1 MLANIIT
8 ITRLLLIIPFGI
20 LLYNKGIQNLVPA
33 CLFTFI
39 IITDFL
45 DGYVARK
52 YKQVT
57 KFGKL
62 LDPFVDKLLI
72 VVTTIILIIK
82 NIIPIYSLYIFIRD
96 IIIWI
101 LALTMMKKKKI
112 VLAADIYGKT
122 KTVLHFLAILFVLI
136 IGKWNIISF
145 DLLVLSFATLF
156 PELIYGYKTYLQKDK
171 YEKIVDKKNKKQE
184 LSYKELDMYFNAY
197 LNDKINDEVMTK
209 LLKAICKNGLNDKEI
224 INLTD
229 IFIKSGDT
237 LNLDYL
243 GITVDKHSTGGV
255 GDKTTLI
262 LAPLLA
268 SCNIL
273 MPKMSGRGLGYTGGT
288 IDKLE
293 SINVNVN
300 LSEKTFI
307 KTVKDIG
314 FCIIS
319 QTKNICL
326 MDKKI
331 YALRDVTNTTESI
344 GLIASSIMS
353 KKIACG
359 ASKIVIDI
367 KIGNGALIKNYDDAI
382 KLAKIMKKIGKHY
395 NKEVIC
401 ILTDMTNPLGSNVGN
416 KIEVMEVLDI
426 LQNKKDNLLKS
437 LVIDMATEI
446 VMVVKNVSKKDA
458 KKEVITN
465 LENGKAYEKFITY
478 VNRQNGNINNLKLKK
493 GINVL
498 SEKEGYLKEI
508 NALEIGKLSCKLGSG
523 RVKKEDNIDYDAG
536 VILKKEVGSYVKK
549 GDILC
554 IVEAMKVMNEIT
566 AEFDCKIK
574 EILVSDGDV
583 VGFGQDLFIYE

>member
-101 LALTMMKKKKI
+101 LALTIMKKKKI

-145 DLLVLSFATLF
+145 DLLVLSFVTLF

-478 VNRQNGNINNLKLKK
+478 VNRQNGNIDNLKLKK

-554 IVEAMKVMNEIT
+554 TIYGKKQESIDIDKIFKISKNKPKKKESLIIEI
-566 AEFDCKIK
+566 I
-574 EILVSDGDV
+574 
-583 VGFGQDLFIYE
+583 

>member
-145 DLLVLSFATLF
+145 DLLVLSFVTLF

-209 LLKAICKNGLNDKEI
+209 LLKAICKNGLSDKEI

-437 LVIDMATEI
+437 LVINMATEI

-478 VNRQNGNINNLKLKK
+478 VNRQNGNIDNLKLKK

-554 IVEAMKVMNEIT
+554 TIYGKKQESIDIDKIFKISKNKPKKKESLIIEI
-566 AEFDCKIK
+566 I
-574 EILVSDGDV
+574 
-583 VGFGQDLFIYE
+583 

>member
-367 KIGNGALIKNYDDAI
+367 KIGTGALIKNYDDAI

-478 VNRQNGNINNLKLKK
+478 VNRQNGNIDNLKLKK

-554 IVEAMKVMNEIT
+554 TIYGKKQESIDIDKIFKISKNKPKKKESLIIEI
-566 AEFDCKIK
+566 I
-574 EILVSDGDV
+574 
-583 VGFGQDLFIYE
+583 

>member
-8 ITRLLLIIPFGI
+8 IIRLLLIIPLSV
-20 LLYNKGIQNLVPA
+20 LLYNKGIQNIIPA
-33 CLFTFI
+33 CLFVFI
-39 IITDFL
+39 ILTDFL

-62 LDPFVDKLLI
+62 IDPIVDKLLI
-72 VVTTIILIIK
+72 VVVTVLLIIK
-82 NIIPIYSLYIFIRD
+82 NIIPVYSLFIFIRD
-96 IIIWI
+96 IVIWTSALII
-101 LALTMMKKKKI
+101 MKKKKI
-112 VLAADIYGKT
+112 ILSSNIYGKT
-122 KTVLHFLAILFVLI
+122 KTVLHFFAILFVLI

-156 PELIYGYKTYLQKDK
+156 PELVYGYKTYLKKDK
-171 YEKIVDKKNKKQE
+171 YEEIVNKKNNGLA
-184 LSYKELDMYFNAY
+184 LSYKEMDMYFNAY
-197 LNDKINDEVMTK
+197 LNNNINDEVMTK
-209 LLKAICKNGLNDKEI
+209 LLKAICKKGLNDKEI
-224 INLTD
+224 IDLTD

-243 GITVDKHSTGGV
+243 GVTVDKHSTGGV

-268 SCNIL
+268 ACDVL
-273 MPKMSGRGLGYTGGT
+273 MPKMSGRGLGFTGGT

-300 LSEKTFI
+300 LSEEDFI
-307 KTVKDIG
+307 KTVKEIG
-314 FCIIS
+314 FCVIS

-359 ASKIVIDI
+359 ASKILIDI

-395 NKEVIC
+395 NREVVC
-401 ILTDMTNPLGSNVGN
+401 MLTDMNVPLGSNVGN

-446 VMVVKNVSKKDA
+446 VMLAKNMPKQDA
-458 KKEVITN
+458 KKEVVTN
-465 LENGKAYEKFITY
+465 LENGKAYEKFISFVT
-478 VNRQNGNINNLKLKK
+478 RQGGSINNLKLKK
-493 GINVL
+493 GVNIL
-498 SEKEGYLKEI
+498 SEKEGYLREI

-536 VILKKEVGSYVKK
+536 VILKKDIGSYVKK

-554 IVEAMKVMNEIT
+554 TIYGKKQESIDVSKIFKITKNKPKKKESLIIEI
-566 AEFDCKIK
+566 I
-574 EILVSDGDV
+574 
-583 VGFGQDLFIYE
+583 

>member
-101 LALTMMKKKKI
+101 LALTIMKKKKI

-209 LLKAICKNGLNDKEI
+209 LLKAICKSGLSDKEI

-478 VNRQNGNINNLKLKK
+478 VNRQNGNIDNLKLKK

-554 IVEAMKVMNEIT
+554 TIYGKKQESIDIDKIFKISKNKPKKKESLIIEI
-566 AEFDCKIK
+566 I
-574 EILVSDGDV
+574 
-583 VGFGQDLFIYE
+583 

>member
-101 LALTMMKKKKI
+101 LALTIMKKKKI

-209 LLKAICKNGLNDKEI
+209 LLKTICKNGLNDKEI

-554 IVEAMKVMNEIT
+554 TIYGKKQESIDIDKIFKISKNKPKKKESLIIEI
-566 AEFDCKIK
+566 I
-574 EILVSDGDV
+574 
-583 VGFGQDLFIYE
+583 

>member
-145 DLLVLSFATLF
+145 DLLVLSFVTLF

-184 LSYKELDMYFNAY
+184 LSYKELDMYFNVY

-478 VNRQNGNINNLKLKK
+478 VNRQNGNIDNLKLKK

-549 GDILC
+549 GDIFCTIYGKKQESIDIDKIFKISKNKPKKKESL
-554 IVEAMKVMNEIT
+554 IIEI
-566 AEFDCKIK
+566 I
-574 EILVSDGDV
+574 
-583 VGFGQDLFIYE
+583 

>member
-145 DLLVLSFATLF
+145 DLLVLSFVTLF

-197 LNDKINDEVMTK
+197 LNDKTNDEVMTK

-478 VNRQNGNINNLKLKK
+478 VNRQNGNIDNLKLKK

-554 IVEAMKVMNEIT
+554 TIYGKKQESIDIDKIFKISKNKPKKKESLIIEI
-566 AEFDCKIK
+566 I
-574 EILVSDGDV
+574 
-583 VGFGQDLFIYE
+583 

>member
-8 ITRLLLIIPFGI
+8 ITRLLLIIPFSI

-145 DLLVLSFATLF
+145 DLLVLSFVTLF

-446 VMVVKNVSKKDA
+446 VMVAKNVSKKDA

-478 VNRQNGNINNLKLKK
+478 VNRQNGNIDNLKLKK

-554 IVEAMKVMNEIT
+554 TIYGKKQESIDIDKIFKISKNKPKKKESLIIEI
-566 AEFDCKIK
+566 I
-574 EILVSDGDV
+574 
-583 VGFGQDLFIYE
+583 

>member
-101 LALTMMKKKKI
+101 LALTIMKKKKI

-145 DLLVLSFATLF
+145 DLLVLSFVTLF

-209 LLKAICKNGLNDKEI
+209 LLKAICKNGLSDKEI

-367 KIGNGALIKNYDDAI
+367 KIGNGALIKNYDDVI

-478 VNRQNGNINNLKLKK
+478 VNGQNGNINNLKLKK

-554 IVEAMKVMNEIT
+554 TIYGKKQESIDIDKIFKISKSKPKKKESLIIEI
-566 AEFDCKIK
+566 I
-574 EILVSDGDV
+574 
-583 VGFGQDLFIYE
+583 

>member
-101 LALTMMKKKKI
+101 LALTIMKKKKI

-145 DLLVLSFATLF
+145 DLLVLSFLTLF

-268 SCNIL
+268 ACDVL

-307 KTVKDIG
+307 KTVKEIG

-437 LVIDMATEI
+437 LVIDMAAEI

-478 VNRQNGNINNLKLKK
+478 VNRQNGNIDNLKLKK

-554 IVEAMKVMNEIT
+554 TIYGKKQESIDIDKIFKISKNKPKKKESLIIEI
-566 AEFDCKIK
+566 I
-574 EILVSDGDV
+574 
-583 VGFGQDLFIYE
+583 

>member
-145 DLLVLSFATLF
+145 DLLVLSFLTLF

-478 VNRQNGNINNLKLKK
+478 VNRQNGNIDNLKLKK

-554 IVEAMKVMNEIT
+554 TIYGKKQESIDIDKIFKISKNKPKKKESLIIEI
-566 AEFDCKIK
+566 I
-574 EILVSDGDV
+574 
-583 VGFGQDLFIYE
+583 

>member
-101 LALTMMKKKKI
+101 LALTIMKKKKI

-145 DLLVLSFATLF
+145 DLLVLSFVTLF

-209 LLKAICKNGLNDKEI
+209 LLKAICKNGLSDKEI

-554 IVEAMKVMNEIT
+554 TIYGKKQESIDIDKIFKISKNKPKKKESLIIEI
-566 AEFDCKIK
+566 I
-574 EILVSDGDV
+574 
-583 VGFGQDLFIYE
+583 

>member
-122 KTVLHFLAILFVLI
+122 KTVLHFLALLFVLI

-554 IVEAMKVMNEIT
+554 TIYGKKQESIDIDKIFKISKNKPKKKESLIIEI
-566 AEFDCKIK
+566 I
-574 EILVSDGDV
+574 
-583 VGFGQDLFIYE
+583 

>member
-39 IITDFL
+39 IMTDFL

-101 LALTMMKKKKI
+101 LALTIMKKKKI

-145 DLLVLSFATLF
+145 DLLVLSFVTLF

-209 LLKAICKNGLNDKEI
+209 LLKAICKNGLSDKEI

-478 VNRQNGNINNLKLKK
+478 VNRQNGNIDNLKLKK

-554 IVEAMKVMNEIT
+554 TIYGKKQESIDIDKIFKISKNKPKKKESLIIEI
-566 AEFDCKIK
+566 I
-574 EILVSDGDV
+574 
-583 VGFGQDLFIYE
+583 

>member
-101 LALTMMKKKKI
+101 LALTIMKKKKI

-478 VNRQNGNINNLKLKK
+478 VNRHDGNIDNLKLKK

-554 IVEAMKVMNEIT
+554 TIYGKKQESIDIDKIFKISKNKPKKKESLIIEI
-566 AEFDCKIK
+566 I
-574 EILVSDGDV
+574 
-583 VGFGQDLFIYE
+583 

>member
-478 VNRQNGNINNLKLKK
+478 VNRQNGNIDNLKLKK

-554 IVEAMKVMNEIT
+554 TIYGKKQESIDIDKIFKISKSKPKKKESLIIEI
-566 AEFDCKIK
+566 I
-574 EILVSDGDV
+574 
-583 VGFGQDLFIYE
+583 

>member
-145 DLLVLSFATLF
+145 DLLVLSFVTLF

-209 LLKAICKNGLNDKEI
+209 LLKAICKNGLSDKEI

-554 IVEAMKVMNEIT
+554 TIYGKKQESIDIDKIFKISKNKPKKKESLIIEI
-566 AEFDCKIK
+566 I
-574 EILVSDGDV
+574 
-583 VGFGQDLFIYE
+583 

>member
-62 LDPFVDKLLI
+62 LDPFVDKSLI

-395 NKEVIC
+395 KKEVIC

-446 VMVVKNVSKKDA
+446 VMVVKNVSKKGA

-478 VNRQNGNINNLKLKK
+478 VNRQNGNIDNLKLKK

-554 IVEAMKVMNEIT
+554 TIYGKKQESIDIDKIFKISKNKPKKKESLIIEI
-566 AEFDCKIK
+566 I
-574 EILVSDGDV
+574 
-583 VGFGQDLFIYE
+583 

>member
-101 LALTMMKKKKI
+101 LALTIMKKKKI

-145 DLLVLSFATLF
+145 DLLVLSFVTLF

-554 IVEAMKVMNEIT
+554 TIYGKKQESIYIDKIFKISKNKPKKKESLIIEI
-566 AEFDCKIK
+566 I
-574 EILVSDGDV
+574 
-583 VGFGQDLFIYE
+583 

>member
-101 LALTMMKKKKI
+101 LALTIMKKKKI

-122 KTVLHFLAILFVLI
+122 KTVLHFLALLFVLI

-478 VNRQNGNINNLKLKK
+478 VNRQNGNIDNLKLKK

-554 IVEAMKVMNEIT
+554 TIYGKKQESIDIDKIFKISKNKPKKKESLIIEI
-566 AEFDCKIK
+566 I
-574 EILVSDGDV
+574 
-583 VGFGQDLFIYE
+583 

>member
-136 IGKWNIISF
+136 IGIWNIISF
-145 DLLVLSFATLF
+145 DLLVLSFVTLF

-209 LLKAICKNGLNDKEI
+209 LLKAICKNGLSDKEI

-554 IVEAMKVMNEIT
+554 TIYGKKQESIDIDKIFKISKNKPKKKESLIIEI
-566 AEFDCKIK
+566 I
-574 EILVSDGDV
+574 
-583 VGFGQDLFIYE
+583 

>member
-145 DLLVLSFATLF
+145 DFLVLSFVTLF

-478 VNRQNGNINNLKLKK
+478 VNRQNGNIDNLKLKK

-554 IVEAMKVMNEIT
+554 TIYGKKQESIDIDKIFKISKSKPKKKESLIIEI
-566 AEFDCKIK
+566 I
-574 EILVSDGDV
+574 
-583 VGFGQDLFIYE
+583 

>member
-101 LALTMMKKKKI
+101 LALTIMKKKKI

-145 DLLVLSFATLF
+145 DLLVLSFVTLF

-478 VNRQNGNINNLKLKK
+478 VNRQNGNIDNLKLKK

-554 IVEAMKVMNEIT
+554 TIYGKKQESIDIDKIFKISKSKPKKKESLIIEI
-566 AEFDCKIK
+566 I
-574 EILVSDGDV
+574 
-583 VGFGQDLFIYE
+583 

>member
-62 LDPFVDKLLI
+62 LDPFVDKSLI

-145 DLLVLSFATLF
+145 DLLVLSFVTLF

-395 NKEVIC
+395 KKEVIC

-478 VNRQNGNINNLKLKK
+478 VNIQNGNIDNLKLKK

-554 IVEAMKVMNEIT
+554 TIYGKKQESIDIDKIFKISKNKPKKKESLIIEI
-566 AEFDCKIK
+566 I
-574 EILVSDGDV
+574 
-583 VGFGQDLFIYE
+583 

>member
-101 LALTMMKKKKI
+101 LALTIMKKKKI

-273 MPKMSGRGLGYTGGT
+273 MSKMSGRGLGYTGGT

-523 RVKKEDNIDYDAG
+523 MVKKEDNIDYDAG

-554 IVEAMKVMNEIT
+554 TIYGKKQESIDIDKIFKISKNKPKKKESLIIEI
-566 AEFDCKIK
+566 I
-574 EILVSDGDV
+574 
-583 VGFGQDLFIYE
+583 

>member
-145 DLLVLSFATLF
+145 DLLVLSFVTLF

-209 LLKAICKNGLNDKEI
+209 LLKAICKSGLSDKEI

-367 KIGNGALIKNYDDAI
+367 KIGTGALIKKYDDAI

-554 IVEAMKVMNEIT
+554 TIYGKKQESIDIDKIFKISKNKPKKKESLIIEI
-566 AEFDCKIK
+566 I
-574 EILVSDGDV
+574 
-583 VGFGQDLFIYE
+583 

>member
-1 MLANIIT
+1 VLANIIT

-145 DLLVLSFATLF
+145 DLLVLSFVTLF

-437 LVIDMATEI
+437 LVIDMAAEI

-554 IVEAMKVMNEIT
+554 TIYGKKQESIDIDKIFKISKNKPKKKESLIIEI
-566 AEFDCKIK
+566 I
-574 EILVSDGDV
+574 
-583 VGFGQDLFIYE
+583 

>member
-395 NKEVIC
+395 KKEVIC

-478 VNRQNGNINNLKLKK
+478 VNRQNGNIDNLKLKK

-498 SEKEGYLKEI
+498 SEGYLKEI

-554 IVEAMKVMNEIT
+554 TIYGKKQESIDIDKIFKISKNKPKKKESLIIEI
-566 AEFDCKIK
+566 I
-574 EILVSDGDV
+574 
-583 VGFGQDLFIYE
+583 

>member
-367 KIGNGALIKNYDDAI
+367 KIGTGALIKNYDDAI

-554 IVEAMKVMNEIT
+554 TIYGKKQESIDIDKIFKISKNKPKKKESLIIEI
-566 AEFDCKIK
+566 I
-574 EILVSDGDV
+574 
-583 VGFGQDLFIYE
+583 

>member
-145 DLLVLSFATLF
+145 DLLVLSFVTLF

-478 VNRQNGNINNLKLKK
+478 VNRQDGNIDNLKLKK

-554 IVEAMKVMNEIT
+554 TIYGKKQESIDIDKIFKISKNKPKKKESLIIEI
-566 AEFDCKIK
+566 I
-574 EILVSDGDV
+574 
-583 VGFGQDLFIYE
+583 

>member
-145 DLLVLSFATLF
+145 DLLVLSFVTLF

-171 YEKIVDKKNKKQE
+171 YEKIVDKKNKNQE

-209 LLKAICKNGLNDKEI
+209 LLKAICKNGLSDKEI

-478 VNRQNGNINNLKLKK
+478 VNRQNGNIDNLKLKK

-554 IVEAMKVMNEIT
+554 TIYGKKQESIDIDKIFKISKNKPKKKESLIIEI
-566 AEFDCKIK
+566 I
-574 EILVSDGDV
+574 
-583 VGFGQDLFIYE
+583 

>member
-101 LALTMMKKKKI
+101 LALTIMKKKKI

-209 LLKAICKNGLNDKEI
+209 LLKAICKNGLSDKEI

-478 VNRQNGNINNLKLKK
+478 VNGQNGNINNLKLKK

-554 IVEAMKVMNEIT
+554 TIYGKKQESIDIDKIFKISKNKPKKKESLIIEI
-566 AEFDCKIK
+566 I
-574 EILVSDGDV
+574 
-583 VGFGQDLFIYE
+583 

>member
-122 KTVLHFLAILFVLI
+122 KTVLHFLALLFVLI

-478 VNRQNGNINNLKLKK
+478 VNRQNGNIDNLKLKK

-554 IVEAMKVMNEIT
+554 TIYGKKQESIDIDKIFKISKNKPKKKESLIIEI
-566 AEFDCKIK
+566 I
-574 EILVSDGDV
+574 
-583 VGFGQDLFIYE
+583 

>member
-437 LVIDMATEI
+437 LVIDIAAEI

-554 IVEAMKVMNEIT
+554 TIYGKKQESIDIDKIFKISKNKPKKKESLIIEI
-566 AEFDCKIK
+566 I
-574 EILVSDGDV
+574 
-583 VGFGQDLFIYE
+583 

>member
-145 DLLVLSFATLF
+145 DLLVLSFVTLF

-171 YEKIVDKKNKKQE
+171 YEKIVDKKNKNQE

-209 LLKAICKNGLNDKEI
+209 LLKAICKNGLSDKEI

-243 GITVDKHSTGGV
+243 GVTVDKHSTGGV

-268 SCNIL
+268 ACDVL
-273 MPKMSGRGLGYTGGT
+273 MPKMSGRGLGFTGGT

-300 LSEKTFI
+300 LSEEDFI
-307 KTVKDIG
+307 KTVKEIG
-314 FCIIS
+314 FCVIS

-359 ASKIVIDI
+359 ASKILIDI

-395 NKEVIC
+395 NREVVC
-401 ILTDMTNPLGSNVGN
+401 MLTDMTNPLGSNVGN

-446 VMVVKNVSKKDA
+446 VMLAKNMPKQDA
-458 KKEVITN
+458 KKEIVTN
-465 LENGKAYEKFITY
+465 LENGKAYEKFTSF
-478 VNRQNGNINNLKLKK
+478 VTRQGGSINNLKLKK
-493 GINVL
+493 GVNIL
-498 SEKEGYLKEI
+498 SEKEGYLREI

-536 VILKKEVGSYVKK
+536 VILKKDIGSYIKK

-554 IVEAMKVMNEIT
+554 TIYGKKQESIDVSKIFKITKNKPKKKESLIIEI
-566 AEFDCKIK
+566 I
-574 EILVSDGDV
+574 
-583 VGFGQDLFIYE
+583 